1 MRTQETMFKIVQE
14 YEKSGLS
21 QKQFAAERE
30 LKLSTFTYWIRKMRN
45 SQSSVGGFKE
55 VLPGGDSGELM
66 EICYPNGIRVRT
78 SRLDVASTLIRL
90 F

>member
-1 MRTQETMFKIVQE
+1 MRTQETMFKIVEE

-21 QKQFAAERE
+21 QKQFARQHE
-30 LKLSTFTYWIRKMRN
+30 LNLSTFTYWIRKKRLH
-45 SQSSVGGFKE
+45 QSLGGFKE
-55 VLPGGDSGELM
+55 VLPGDDSECL

-78 SRLDVASTLIRL
+78 SRLDVAGALIRL